1 MYISLS
7 LDEILKYHQKI
18 ITKSGGFQG
27 VKDIKLLDSAL
38 NRANVTFLELT
49 YIKQLKKNI
58 SYDT

>member
-38 NRANVTFLELT
+38 NRANIADET
-49 YIKQLKKNI
+49 YILDWIKKHKQ
-58 SYDT
+58 